1 MALLRVHPEG
11 YATFGRWTFAC
22 ALGRAGIVSTKTEG
36 DGGTPVGL
44 FPLRRL
50 FYRHDRLGR
59 PRTPIPATPVQ
70 LHQGWCD
77 DPESPHYNRAVTL
90 PSRFGHERLWRA
102 DGLYDL
108 ILTIGHNDRPV
119 RPSAGSAVFVHV
131 AHPAMTPTE
140 GCVAFAKE
148 DLLHLLRVL
157 RPGDAVR
164 IQPH

>member
-11 YATFGRWTFAC
+11 YATFGRRSFAC

-59 PRTPIPATPVQ
+59 PETLIPATPVQ
-70 LHQGWCD
+70 PHQGWCD
-77 DPESPHYNRAVTL
+77 DPDSPLYSRPVTL
-90 PSRFGHERLWRA
+90 PSRYGHERLWRA

-131 AHPAMTPTE
+131 AHPSMTPTE
-140 GCVAFAKE
+140 GCVAFAVD

>member
-1 MALLRVHPEG
+1 MALLRVHPDG
-11 YATFGRWTFAC
+11 YATFGRRSFAC
-22 ALGRAGIVSTKTEG
+22 ALGRAGIVRTKFEG

-50 FYRHDRLGR
+50 LYRHDRMGR
-59 PRTPIPATPVQ
+59 PETFIPATPVQ
-70 LHQGWCD
+70 AHQGWCD
-77 DPESPHYNRAVTL
+77 DPNSPRYNRPVTL

-108 ILTIGHNDRPV
+108 ILVIGHNDRPV
-119 RPSAGSAVFVHV
+119 RATAGSAIFVHV
-131 AHPAMTPTE
+131 AHPYMTPTE
-140 GCVAFAKE
+140 GCVAFAVE

-164 IQPH
+164 ILPH